1 MGLSV
6 QLNNIQRESQLEE
19 MYKYYLLEENNKV
32 VTKIQLQFEAAISVM
47 ACETIFNISVFLWN

>member
-19 MYKYYLLEENNKV
+19 MYKYYLPEENNKV
-32 VTKIQLQFEAAISVM
+32 VTKIQLQFEVAISVM
-47 ACETIFNISVFLWN
+47 A